1 MADTNRHLSYH
12 QLEAIIMGRLDR
24 SAHPEID
31 EHLKVCSECSL
42 YLKKAP
48 NNSAF
53 LKLKF
58 PTFEA
63 LHRSRINNKKE
74 REI

>member
-31 EHLKVCSECSL
+31 EHLKVISE
-42 YLKKAP
+42 
-48 NNSAF
+48 
-53 LKLKF
+53 
-58 PTFEA
+58 
-63 LHRSRINNKKE
+63 LHNRYDDISGR
-74 REI
+74 